1 MEDERGHE
9 KRMIQRFALELPV
22 DVTAHA
28 GEEVHATATTR
39 DVISHG
45 ICFYCDAAIE
55 RESIIEFTLTLPTEI
70 TMAQPMNVRCRGT
83 VVRREDGSPD
93 GHKFTI
99 AAAIESYEFV
109 SDDGL
114 QK

>member
-22 DVTAHA
+22 NVTEQA
-28 GEEVHATATTR
+28 GEEVNATATTR
-39 DVISHG
+39 DVSSHG
-45 ICFYCDAAIE
+45 ICFYCDTAIE
-55 RESIIEFTLTLPTEI
+55 RESVIEFTLTLPTEI
-70 TMAQPMNVRCRGT
+70 TMTQPMNVRCRGT
-83 VVRREDGSPD
+83 VVRREDGSPA
-93 GHKFTI
+93 GRKYTI
-99 AAAIESYEFV
+99 AAAIDSYEFV